1 VTELTDHT
9 TSEPRGPRLSDL
21 SRGGSGTLPV
31 TLVPWQLIVARR
43 RIASRAQDSDNFS
56 KIALAMVLT
65 AMFMVNLTVTA
76 ITIAVPRISG
86 DFDVSQATILWA
98 VTGPI
103 LVSAVLGPTF
113 GKLGDQRGHRFMFG
127 AGLLVNAVFTL
138 AIALSWS
145 GTSFVT
151 FRLLAAVGG
160 AAIGPSALAFIN
172 RLFAPEDRASALG
185 WWSFVGAGSPVI
197 GVVAGGF
204 IIDAVGWRPLFA
216 VQAPLLLVALVM
228 ALTVLPETTRQP
240 PAPFDIKGAFTLAV
254 GTGLGLIAVTTAGSD
269 GFTARV
275 LLLAIGA
282 VVMLA
287 AFAGIEKR
295 VEAPLIPPRYWKLRG
310 FIAPTLTM
318 ALVFAA
324 YMGSFVLTP
333 LMLQSPAYGFTAA
346 AAGTVTI
353 ARPLMFSLFG
363 PLSGWLSN
371 RVGERALAGF
381 GSLCVVVSML
391 GLSRFS
397 PGQSLIW
404 VVIPLGLAGIGMGA
418 ASPSLTATVANSV
431 ADEDLG
437 VAGAAQQM
445 LQQVGLVLGIQAL
458 SAIQAATVS
467 GGVARSYHLA
477 FGVGAAVA
485 LVGAAV
491 STMVPTAVS
500 ADPAAA
506 ET

>member
-1 VTELTDHT
+1 MTEVTDHT
-9 TSEPRGPRLSDL
+9 KTKPKGPRLSDL
-21 SRGGSGTLPV
+21 SRGGSGSLPV
-31 TLVPWQLIVARR
+31 PLVPWQLIVARR
-43 RIASRAQDSDNFS
+43 RIASKAQDSDNFS
-56 KIALAMVLT
+56 KIALAMVLA

-76 ITIAVPRISG
+76 ITIAVPRIAQ
-86 DFDVSQATILWA
+86 DFEASQSTILWA

-127 AGLLVNAVFTL
+127 SGLLINALFTL

-145 GTSFVT
+145 GISFVS

-204 IIDAVGWRPLFA
+204 IIDAFGWRPLFA
-216 VQAPLLLVALVM
+216 VQAPLLMAALVM
-228 ALTVLPETTRQP
+228 AMVVLPETKRQEP
-240 PAPFDIKGAFTLAV
+240 KPFDIKGAVALAV

-269 GFTARV
+269 GFTTQV
-275 LLLAIGA
+275 WLLGLGSL
-282 VVMLA
+282 VMLA
-287 AFAGIEKR
+287 SFVGIENR

-333 LMLQSPAYGFTAA
+333 LMLQSTAYGFTAA

-363 PLSGWLSN
+363 PLSGWLSV

-404 VVIPLGLAGIGMGA
+404 VAVPLGLAGIGMGA
-418 ASPSLTATVANSV
+418 ASPTLTATVANSV
-431 ADEDLG
+431 DDEDLG

-458 SAIQAATVS
+458 SAIQAATESS
-467 GGVARSYHLA
+467 GIARSYHLA
-477 FGVGAAVA
+477 FGIGAGVA

-491 STMVPTAVS
+491 ATMVPS
-500 ADPAAA
+500 SAAA
-506 ET
+506 DRDVVEV

>member
-1 VTELTDHT
+1 
-9 TSEPRGPRLSDL
+9 
-21 SRGGSGTLPV
+21 
-31 TLVPWQLIVARR
+31 
-43 RIASRAQDSDNFS
+43 
-56 KIALAMVLT
+56 
-65 AMFMVNLTVTA
+65 MFMVNLTVTA
-76 ITIAVPRISG
+76 ITIAVPRIAG
-86 DFDVSQATILWA
+86 DFEASQATILWA

-113 GKLGDQRGHRFMFG
+113 GKLGDQHGHRLMFSF
-127 AGLLVNAVFTL
+127 GLALNAIFTL

-145 GTSFVT
+145 GVSFVV

-172 RLFAPEDRASALG
+172 RLFAREDRADALG

-204 IIDAVGWRPLFA
+204 VIDAFGWRPLFF
-216 VQAPLLLVALVM
+216 VQAPLLVGALVL
-228 ALTVLPETTRQP
+228 AVTLLPETERQP
-240 PAPFDIKGAFTLAV
+240 AQRFDVKGAVSLAL
-254 GTGLGLIAVTTAGSD
+254 GTGFVLGAVTTAGTS
-269 GFTARV
+269 GVTSTVV
-275 LLLAIGA
+275 LMAIAGVTLLAI
-282 VVMLA
+282 
-287 AFAGIEKR
+287 FALIEAR

-333 LMLQSPAYGFTAA
+333 LMLQSSAYGFTAA

-363 PLSGWLSN
+363 PLSGRLSSV
-371 RVGERALAGF
+371 VGERALGGF

-391 GLSRFS
+391 GLARFS

-404 VVIPLGLAGIGMGA
+404 VAIPLGLAGLGMGA
-418 ASPSLTATVANSV
+418 ASPTLTATVANSV
-431 ADEDLG
+431 EDKDLG

-445 LQQVGLVLGIQAL
+445 LQQVGLVMGIQFL
-458 SAIQAATVS
+458 SAIQVATES
-467 GGVARSYHLA
+467 DGVADSYHLA
-477 FGVGAAVA
+477 FLVGAGVA
-485 LVGAAV
+485 LVGALV
-491 STMVPTAVS
+491 STLVPSSHPELELQSSGTV
-500 ADPAAA
+500 P
-506 ET
+506 